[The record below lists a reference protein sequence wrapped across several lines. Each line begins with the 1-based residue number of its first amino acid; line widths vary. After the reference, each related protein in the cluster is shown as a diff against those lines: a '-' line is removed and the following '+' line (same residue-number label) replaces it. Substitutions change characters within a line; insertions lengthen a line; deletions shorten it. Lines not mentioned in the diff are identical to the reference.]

1 MRAHFIT
8 VIFGFLFL
16 ALGPG
21 ALAQPDYPL
30 AHWVPAACTKY
41 YNSGNGHKFCV
52 IHDMEGY
59 YESSVSYLN
68 RCDLNTNGQFNVSA
82 SVYYLVN
89 GLQNGIDTKG
99 NVESTQVI
107 NDAAQGDI
115 TQSVL
120 ESKYAWH
127 VLCWNTWMFG
137 TEHEGFVSN
146 PCWYTEDMYLASSK
160 LQRYL
165 CNKYNIA
172 KDRNHIVGHNE
183 WQNATWT
190 NWMATN
196 FPTIDTTCN
205 DHTDPGVF
213 WDWTHFMAL
222 LTGAPAISTQPYS
235 QLVDAGTNA
244 TFTATV
250 QGSNT
255 MFLQWTKNGSPISG
269 ATSSSYT
276 ITNAQAANVGSYSLI
291 ASNSLGSITSRVATL
306 TVSPAWVLSFSDTF
320 ETNSASRWTLFTS
333 STDYTTNW
341 AIDYSTQTYVINGV
355 TNFIPAAPSGTGTH
369 GLKVSCNKNDGTGA
383 AVGLSLYPKGLTFSG
398 DYILRFDA
406 WVNYAGGPGGT
417 NGSTEFASCGLNH
430 TGTGT
435 RVNWT
440 GATASD
446 GLFFT
451 WAGDGATGGDDYRAY
466 QGAGSAAPT
475 LLSFASSGMSVS
487 GATRD
492 HYSDP
497 FFQSL
502 FHSPTYETQGA
513 SGKHWIQCELAY
525 VNKNIY
531 FQINGQLVAQRTN
544 TTTYTSGAAMI
555 GYMDPFASISSVPQ
569 DNYEIIDNA
578 RVYIAATA
586 PVVTSQP
593 ASQTLLA
600 GSNAPFTV
608 NAGGTSP
615 LGYQWRRNT
624 VNIGGATSSSYTRSN
639 VQSADA
645 GSYTVIISNTS
656 GSTTSS
662 NAVLVVLTPP
672 SITTQP
678 QSQTVS
684 AGNSATFTVV
694 ASGDAT
700 LAYQWRKNNSPIG
713 GATGT
718 SYTINNTGSSDI
730 ASYSVVV
737 TNNVGSATS
746 GAAVLTVN
754 APPTIQSQP
763 QSQTAAIGG
772 TVSFNVSAL
781 GTAPLSYQWRFD
793 SVDIDG
799 ATSSAFTIS
808 NTQSTN
814 VGYYSVVVT
823 NAYGSVTSAN
833 ANFVIGG
840 WFFDPLDANTLA
852 NYNTNSSSATDNRY
866 TFSFDYSTVGVPQL
880 SGSSSTRALKL
891 EANLSAA
898 QVASISFS
906 PKNQNFTGDYQLRFN
921 VWLNCNGPEPAGGAG
936 STEAFI
942 AGVGTTGDRIEWA
955 QSGNTANGVWVL
967 ADTDGGAA
975 TTSVYPD
982 YAMFTNATSGV
993 AATLV
998 KTNTGIY
1005 AAPNNANPSTFH
1017 GNTYYTSA
1025 FPGKTV
1031 PAAQIALAPSTQTG
1045 TANNGSIGFAWHE
1058 VIVKKTNNLVIWS
1071 IDGVRFATITNA
1083 VISGNNV
1090 FIGYMDPF
1098 TSVAATNY
1106 QFGLFA
1112 NLRVEPAGAETG
1124 APAPA
1129 ISSQPQSTTVNFSS
1143 NANFTVTA
1151 SSSSTLR
1158 YQWQKNGTSIANAT
1172 NSSLA
1177 LSNVTI
1183 SDAGSYHVLV
1193 MNDFNYVTSSD
1204 ALLTVR
1210 DPAITQQ
1217 PQNQTTSLGS
1227 SPAFAVSV
1235 IGTAPFNYQWL
1246 FNGTSISG
1254 ANASTYTRNNVTSTD
1269 AGTYSVIV
1277 SNSVGSAT
1285 SADAA
1290 LTVNI
1295 SPMRLLS
1302 MTSNADQTISM
1313 QWTADPGNTYAFQY
1327 KNTLL
1332 DAQWTTLSN
1341 CIAAGTTITT
1351 IDSPLSNTQRVY
1363 RLFAAQQSSEF
1374 AGFNQLSLLGN
1385 SDTFVSIPYTRAGIV
1400 TETVSSASGNVV
1412 TVNGSPN
1419 WTTNQFG
1426 YSAGVQTNSY
1436 FVRFTSGA
1444 AAGKVYTITAND
1456 GNTLTLN
1463 IGTDSLGSVGNGDT
1477 VTIEAYWTPATL
1489 FPNGAGIFASPTP
1502 GNRYT
1507 EVLLPDTTTSGIN
1520 LSATKV
1526 LYFNASV
1533 WKQVGQGSTSH
1544 NDDVLI
1550 PTSFFIVRHN
1560 VATNSILTVLG
1571 SVVAANITIPLQTS
1585 PSTQQDNFIGLPR
1598 PVVVSLN
1605 NSGLITSGAFSAS
1618 PLPGNRTDELQ
1629 IFDNTAAQKNKSSAA
1644 IYYYWSN
1651 AWRRVG
1657 AGSTDVGTDQ
1667 VFTPGAGIVIR
1678 KATNSA
1684 SVTWTNSPTW

>member
-1 MRAHFIT
+1 M
-8 VIFGFLFL
+8 
-16 ALGPG
+16 G
-21 ALAQPDYPL
+21 AGGLY
-30 AHWVPAACTKY
+30 KY

-68 RCDLNTNGQFNVSA
+68 RCDLNTNGSFNVSA

-99 NVESTQVI
+99 NVESTEVT

-127 VLCWNTWMFG
+127 VVCWNTWMFG

-146 PCWYTEDMYLASSK
+146 PCWYTEEMYLASSK

-172 KDRNHIVGHNE
+172 KDRNHIIGHNE
-183 WQNATWT
+183 WQNPTWT
-190 NWMATN
+190 NWMAIN

-276 ITNAQAANVGSYSLI
+276 ITNAQAASVGSYSLI

-320 ETNSASRWTLFTS
+320 ETNSASRWNLFTS

-341 AIDYSTQTYVINGV
+341 AIDYSTQTYVTNGV
-355 TNFIPAAPSGTGTH
+355 TSFIPTAPSGTGTH
-369 GLKVSCNKNDGTGA
+369 GLKVTCNKNDGTA
-383 AVGLSLYPKGLTFSG
+383 ATSALSLYPKGLTFSG

-430 TGTGT
+430 TGT
-435 RVNWT
+435 RVDWA
-440 GATASD
+440 GGSASD

-466 QGAGSAAPT
+466 QGAGAAAPT
-475 LLSFASSGMSVS
+475 LLSFANSGMSAS

-502 FHSPTYETQGA
+502 FHSPAFETQGA
-513 SGKHWIQCELAY
+513 SGKHWIKCELAHI
-525 VNKNIY
+525 NKNIY

-569 DNYEIIDNA
+569 DNYGIFDNV
-578 RVYIAATA
+578 RVYVAATA

-600 GSNAPFTV
+600 GNNAPFTV

-615 LGYQWRRNT
+615 LSYQWRLNN
-624 VNIGGATSSSYTRSN
+624 VNIGGATSSTYTRSN

-645 GSYTVIISNTS
+645 GSYAVVISNTS
-656 GSTTSS
+656 GSTTSL
-662 NAVLVVLTPP
+662 NAILVVLTPP
-672 SITTQP
+672 SIATQP

-684 AGNSATFTVV
+684 AGNSATFTIG
-694 ASGDAT
+694 ASGDAP

-713 GATGT
+713 GAIGT
-718 SYTINNTGSSDI
+718 SYTINNASSSDI

-746 GAAVLTVN
+746 GNAILTVN
-754 APPTIQSQP
+754 APPSIQTQP
-763 QSQTAAIGG
+763 QAQTAAIDG
-772 TVSFNVSAL
+772 TATFNVNAL
-781 GTAPLSYQWRFD
+781 GTSPLSYQWRFD
-793 SVDIDG
+793 SVDIAG
-799 ATSSAFTIS
+799 ATSSTFTIS
-808 NTQSTN
+808 NAQSTN
-814 VGYYSVVVT
+814 IGYYSVVVT

-833 ANFVIGG
+833 ANFTIGG
-840 WFFDPLDANTLA
+840 WFFDPLNANTLA

-866 TFSFDYSTVGVPQL
+866 TFAFDYSTVGVPQL
-880 SGSSSTRALKL
+880 AGSSGTKALKL

-906 PKNQNFTGDYQLRFN
+906 PKNQSFTGDYQLRFN
-921 VWLNCNGPEPAGGAG
+921 VWLNCNGPEPAGGTG

-942 AGVGTTGDRIEWA
+942 AGIGTTGDRIEWA
-955 QSGNTANGVWVL
+955 QAGNTANGVWVL

-975 TTSVYPD
+975 ATSVYPD
-982 YAMFTNATSGV
+982 YAMFTNITSGA

-998 KTNTGIY
+998 KTNTGVY
-1005 AAPNNANPSTFH
+1005 AAPNNANPATFH
-1017 GNTYYTSA
+1017 GNTYYTTA
-1025 FPGKTV
+1025 FPGNTV
-1031 PAAQIALAPSTQTG
+1031 PAAQTALAPSTQTG
-1045 TANNGSIGFAWHE
+1045 TANNGSLGFAWHE

-1071 IDGVRFATITNA
+1071 IDGVRIATVTNP

-1098 TSVAATNY
+1098 ATVAATNY

-1112 NLRVEPAGAETG
+1112 NLRVEPAGAESG
-1124 APAPA
+1124 ATAPS
-1129 ISSQPQSTTVNFSS
+1129 ISSQPQSTTVNFGA
-1143 NANFTVTA
+1143 NATFTVNA

-1158 YQWQKNGTSIANAT
+1158 YQWQKNGTSVANAT
-1172 NSSLA
+1172 NSSLP
-1177 LSNVTI
+1177 LSSVTI
-1183 SDAGSYHVLV
+1183 NDAGSYHVLV

-1204 ALLTVR
+1204 AVLTVR

-1217 PQNQTTSLGS
+1217 PQSQTTGLGS
-1227 SPAFAVSV
+1227 SAAFAVAV
-1235 IGTAPFNYQWL
+1235 IGTSPFNYQWR
-1246 FNGTSISG
+1246 FDGTSISG
-1254 ANASTYTRNNVTSTD
+1254 ANASTYTRSNVTAAD
-1269 AGTYSVIV
+1269 AGSYSVIV
-1277 SNSVGSAT
+1277 GNSVGSTT
-1285 SADAA
+1285 SADAV

-1313 QWTADPGNTYAFQY
+1313 QWTTDPGNTYAFQY
-1327 KNTLL
+1327 KNSLL

-1341 CIAAGTTITT
+1341 CIAAGTTIKTL
-1351 IDSPLSNTQRVY
+1351 DSALISTQRVY

-1374 AGFNQLSLLGN
+1374 AGFNELALLGN
-1385 SDTFVSIPYTRAGIV
+1385 SDTFVSVPYTRAGVIA
-1400 TETVSSASGNVV
+1400 ETVGSVAGNVV

-1419 WTTNQFG
+1419 WIPNQFV

-1436 FVRFTSGA
+1436 FARFTSGA
-1444 AAGKVYTITAND
+1444 VAGKFYPITTNSANA
-1456 GNTLTLN
+1456 LTLSL
-1463 IGTDSLGSVGNGDT
+1463 GTDSLGSVITGDNL
-1477 VTIEAYWTPATL
+1477 TIEAYWTPATL

-1507 EVLLPDTTTSGIN
+1507 EALLPDTTTTGIN
-1520 LSATKV
+1520 LSATTV
-1526 LYFNASV
+1526 LYFNAGV

-1544 NDDVLI
+1544 SDDILS
-1550 PTSFFIVRHN
+1550 PNSFFIVRHN
-1560 VATNSILTVLG
+1560 VPTNSILTVLG
-1571 SVVAANITIPLQTS
+1571 SVVSAKIAVQLQAS
-1585 PSTQQDNFIGLPR
+1585 PSTQQDNYVALPR
-1598 PVVVSLN
+1598 PVAVSLN
-1605 NSGLITSGAFSAS
+1605 DSGLITSGAFLAS

-1629 IFDNTAAQKNKSSAA
+1629 IFDNSVAQKNKSSSA
-1644 IYYYWSN
+1644 IYYYWSS

-1657 AGSTDVGTDQ
+1657 AGSTDVGADQ
-1667 VFTPGAGIVIR
+1667 VFTAGAGIVIR

-1684 SVTWTNSPTW
+1684 GATWINSPTW